1 MNENKDYVSH
11 LNKAR
16 KKRNQKWDPRYLLL
30 AIVVVLLIGLGVLAA
45 VNVKSAVSGKAARK
59 SDNVI
64 EEPGTGLE
72 AASASNAAREE
83 KRRQK
88 KNRRAR
94 APDAYQNLGSFS
106 IRLCKYP

>member
-72 AASASNAAREE
+72 AASASNGSKRGRREG
-83 KRRQK
+83 KRRTGDPE
-88 KNRRAR
+88 RH
-94 APDAYQNLGSFS
+94 
-106 IRLCKYP
+106 

>member
-45 VNVKSAVSGKAARK
+45 VKGKAAGLGQVAGK
-59 SDNVI
+59 KDNLVGG
-64 EEPGTGLE
+64 PGTG
-72 AASASNAAREE
+72 
-83 KRRQK
+83 
-88 KNRRAR
+88 
-94 APDAYQNLGSFS
+94 P
-106 IRLCKYP
+106 

>member
-64 EEPGTGLE
+64 EEPG
-72 AASASNAAREE
+72 
-83 KRRQK
+83 RQK
-88 KNRRAR
+88 KNRRSR
-94 APDAYQNLGSFS
+94 APLTHTR
-106 IRLCKYP
+106 I

>member
-83 KRRQK
+83 EEKQRRTGDPE
-88 KNRRAR
+88 RH
-94 APDAYQNLGSFS
+94 
-106 IRLCKYP
+106 

>member
-45 VNVKSAVSGKAARK
+45 VNVSRRFQARQREK
-59 SDNVI
+59 VI
-64 EEPGTGLE
+64 M
-72 AASASNAAREE
+72 
-83 KRRQK
+83 
-88 KNRRAR
+88 
-94 APDAYQNLGSFS
+94 
-106 IRLCKYP
+106 

>member
-45 VNVKSAVSGKAARK
+45 VNVKSAVSGKAA
-59 SDNVI
+59 
-64 EEPGTGLE
+64 
-72 AASASNAAREE
+72 
-83 KRRQK
+83 
-88 KNRRAR
+88 
-94 APDAYQNLGSFS
+94 
-106 IRLCKYP
+106 